1 MIRRVAATGAALAA
15 AAVLSFGGGVAGA
28 VTIHP
33 GSLGFS
39 IAAAHARRWFI
50 FQARP
55 GELTRGELLVRD
67 TGPEPKRIELAGTDA
82 VTAGG
87 GGYAFSSFAPSHTG
101 SWLRLARRSVTLRPG
116 GSAVVPFTIAVPPDA
131 SPGEH
136 FAGITAIDAD
146 EVAAVSARRAALRHT
161 GAVVLT
167 RAGIAVQVDLPGA
180 VVYRLAFRGARL
192 AVSPSGARLVLQI
205 ANTGN
210 QLIPSTRVHLVVRR
224 GARTLFRSETLLGA
238 FLTDGGLDYE
248 IPWQGTIASGRY
260 HITGWL
266 APSRG
271 ARVPL
276 TQTLRIADRSIH
288 ELRRESPVTTVAAS
302 KIPAVPLVALGVAG
316 VIIAGLGCAMVRG
329 RRRAAVSLARLPTA
343 Q

>member
-1 MIRRVAATGAALAA
+1 MTRRVAATGVALAA
-15 AAVLSFGGGVAGA
+15 AVVLGLGGGGAGA

-39 IAAAHARRWFI
+39 ITAVHARRWFI

-55 GELTRGELLVRD
+55 GELMRGELLVRN
-67 TGPEPKRIELAGTDA
+67 TGPKPKRIELAGTDA

-87 GGYAFSSFAPSHTG
+87 GGYAFSSFSPCQAG
-101 SWLRLARRSVTLRPG
+101 SWLRLARRSVTLRPRG
-116 GSAVVPFTIAVPPDA
+116 AAVVPFTIAVPRDA

-136 FAGITAIDAD
+136 FAGITAVDAA
-146 EVAAVSARRAALRHT
+146 EVAAVSARRAVLRHT
-161 GAVVLT
+161 GAVILT

-180 VVYRLAFRGARL
+180 PVYRLAFRGVRL
-192 AVSPSGARLVLQI
+192 AVSPSGARLALQI

-210 QLIPSTRVHLVVRR
+210 QLVPSTHVHLVVSR
-224 GARTLFRSETLLGA
+224 GARTVFRSETQLGV

-248 IPWQGTIASGRY
+248 IPWQGTVADGLY

-276 TQTLRIADRSIH
+276 VQTLRIADRSIH
-288 ELRRESPVTTVAAS
+288 ELRRESPVATVAAS
-302 KIPAVPLVALGVAG
+302 RIPAVLLIALGVAG
-316 VIIAGLGCAMVRG
+316 VMIAGLGYVIVRG
-329 RRRAAVSLARLPTA
+329 RP
-343 Q
+343 